1 MRFLGKIGTGQS
13 IDMNFAHGMF
23 WHDTVVAQFLPHA
36 SAPLAASLVTEL
48 FSKNLVPLSV
58 GGFLVASLSLAVLSL
73 RRTRAALAEMQ
84 RRKGQ
89 LEFELN
95 EVETALKSDSQILMV
110 WRSGAQL
117 PDRVTGSMHG
127 AAEVPETLNKAAH
140 FETWLEPDS
149 FAELSDNLTALKS
162 EGKAFNIGVKTRK
175 GELLEADGRAAGSH
189 ATLRLRPLAGDRRQ
203 MTELSYDTS
212 KLSKQ
217 VQRLS
222 AMLDSAPFPA
232 WIKDEQGKLVWLNRS
247 YMIAI
252 EAADLNQAL
261 RTGTVLFRDE
271 NLDRNRAQAAPGLA
285 GRTRA
290 VLKGSMRSFNIYE
303 QKIEGGTSGFAVDM
317 TALEEAEKELERHI
331 KAHAS
336 TLDKIDT
343 AIAIFGPDQRLRFFN
358 QAYVELWK
366 LEPAWLQAKPS
377 DSEILD
383 RLRASRSLP
392 EQANFREW
400 KLKQLSSYTTLEMR
414 EAYWYLPDGRSLHVI
429 CEQHPFGG
437 VTYLYENLT
446 KEYQLESRYNEL
458 FNTQRETLDNLAE
471 AVALFGSDGRL
482 KLYNP
487 AFARLWVATPPASGQ
502 DLSVEQ
508 FSDNKRLSEG
518 ARAAWQDIRYGLTGL
533 DGSRKR
539 HDGQLNHDGKY
550 FKYRAVPLPDGNTL
564 ITFTDVSD
572 AVRAEKALVERTE
585 ALEAADKLKGA
596 FLAHVSHE
604 VRTPL
609 TSISGFAEALDLGL
623 FGGLSDKQR
632 DYVLNIRRS
641 ADDLAGIIDAIID
654 LSAIDA
660 GAMELKLSQ
669 VDVAEVLETAAS
681 RILPALERR
690 DLSIKIDVA
699 ADVSDIIADRNRL
712 LQILGHL
719 LSNAIG
725 FSSSRKPIHMGARHK
740 GEHVQIWVADE
751 GRGIEP
757 EFQGKAFERFQSKPV
772 PAGHRGPGLGLAIV
786 KSFTE
791 LHGGKVSLASQLNK
805 GTTVVC
811 SFPITGP
818 QGQDS
823 QHRES
828 PKAA

>member
-1 MRFLGKIGTGQS
+1 MQVQSKIGTGHF

-23 WHDTVVAQFLPHA
+23 WHDTVAAHVLPQGN
-36 SAPLAASLVTEL
+36 APLAAGLVAEL
-48 FSKNLVPLSV
+48 LTRNFVPLSV

-73 RRTRAALAEMQ
+73 RRTRSALAEME

-95 EVETALKSDSQILMV
+95 EIETAFKSDAQILMV
-110 WRSGAQL
+110 WRSKALL
-117 PDRVTGSMHG
+117 PDRVAGSMHG
-127 AAEVPETLNKAAH
+127 VADVPETLNEAAH

-149 FAELSDNLTALKS
+149 LAELGDKLEALKS
-162 EGKAFNIGVKTRK
+162 EGRAFNIGVKTRK
-175 GELLEADGRAAGSH
+175 GELLEADGRAAGAH

-203 MTELSYDTS
+203 MTELSYDTT

-232 WIKDEQGKLVWLNRS
+232 WIKDEQGKLVWLNRA
-247 YMIAI
+247 YMMAI
-252 EAADLNQAL
+252 EAPDLAQAL
-261 RTGTVLFRDE
+261 RSGHLLFRD
-271 NLDRNRAQAAPGLA
+271 DAVDSSKSQKASGLS
-285 GRTRA
+285 GRTKA
-290 VLKGSMRSFNIYE
+290 ILKGSMRSFNIYE
-303 QKIEGGTSGFAVDM
+303 QKIVGGLSGFAIDVS
-317 TALEEAEKELERHI
+317 ALDEAEKELERHI

-336 TLDKIDT
+336 TLDKLDT

-358 QAYVELWK
+358 HAYAELWK
-366 LEPAWLQAKPS
+366 LEPQWLHSKPS
-377 DSEILD
+377 DGEILD
-383 RLRASRSLP
+383 RLRATRSLP

-400 KLKQLSSYTTLEMR
+400 KLKQLSSYTTIETR
-414 EAYWYLPDGRSLHVI
+414 EAYWYLPDGRSLHVV

-458 FNTQRETLDNLAE
+458 FDTQRETLDNLAE

-487 AFARLWVATPPASGQ
+487 AFQKLWFASDASDGQ
-502 DLSVEQ
+502 DLHVDQLSRDKR
-508 FSDNKRLSEG
+508 FSEE
-518 ARAAWQDIRYGLTGL
+518 ARSTWADIRYGLTALESNRKKL
-533 DGSRKR
+533 DGQFSQ
-539 HDGQLNHDGKY
+539 DGRDL
-550 FKYRAVPLPDGNTL
+550 KYRAVPLPDGNTL

-572 AVRAEKALVERTE
+572 AVRAERALVERTE

-623 FGGLSDKQR
+623 FGSLSDKQR
-632 DYVLNIRRS
+632 DYVLSIRRS
-641 ADDLAGIIDAIID
+641 ADELSGIIDAIID

-669 VDVAEVLETAAS
+669 VDVAEVLEVAADK
-681 RILPALERR
+681 ILPALERR
-690 DLSIKIDVA
+690 DLSIKIDVGS
-699 ADVSDIIADRNRL
+699 DVSSIIADRNRL

-725 FSSSRKPIHMGARHK
+725 FSANKKPIHMGARRK
-740 GEHVQIWVADE
+740 GTQVQIWVADE

-757 EFQGKAFERFQSKPV
+757 AFQHKAFERFQSKPV

-791 LHGGKVSLASQLNK
+791 LHGGKVSLASQVNK
-805 GTTVVC
+805 GTTVMC
-811 SFPITGP
+811 SFPISGP
-818 QGQDS
+818 QGHEQLRQES
-823 QHRES
+823 QT
-828 PKAA
+828 AA

>member
-1 MRFLGKIGTGQS
+1 MQFLSKIGTGQS
-13 IDMNFAHGMF
+13 ISMNHEHGMF
-23 WHDTVVAQFLPHA
+23 WHDTVTALPLPRA
-36 SAPLAASLVTEL
+36 SASFSVGPIADLVSSNLAA
-48 FSKNLVPLSV
+48 FAV
-58 GGFLVASLSLAVLSL
+58 GGFLVASLALAVLSL
-73 RRTRAALAEMQ
+73 RRSRLALADAL

-89 LEFELN
+89 LEVELN
-95 EVETALKSDSQILMV
+95 EFETALRSDTQILMV
-110 WRSGAQL
+110 WRSGSVL
-117 PDRVTGSMHG
+117 PDRVSGSLHG
-127 AAEVPETLNKAAH
+127 AAEVPESAAEAAH
-140 FETWLEPDS
+140 FEHWLESDS
-149 FAELSDNLTALKS
+149 FSELSEKLAALKL
-162 EGKAFNIGVKTRK
+162 EGKAFNIGVKTKK
-175 GELLEADGRAAGSH
+175 GELLEADGRAAGAH
-189 ATLRLRPLAGDRRQ
+189 AILRLRPLAGDRRQ

-222 AMLDSAPFPA
+222 AMLDSAPFPV
-232 WIKDEQGKLVWLNRS
+232 WIKDEQGKLVWLNRA
-247 YMIAI
+247 YMVAI
-252 EAADLNQAL
+252 EASDLNQAL

-271 NLDRNRAQAAPGLA
+271 ASPHSSDSPA
-285 GRTRA
+285 GRIRT
-290 VLKGSMRSFNIYE
+290 VLKGSVRSFNIHE
-303 QKIEGGTSGFAVDM
+303 QKVEGGTSGFAIDV

-358 QAYVELWK
+358 QAYVDLWN
-366 LEPAWLQAKPS
+366 LDPGWLQGKPS
-377 DSEILD
+377 DGEVLD
-383 RLRASRSLP
+383 RLRANRSLP

-400 KLKQLSSYTTLEMR
+400 KLKQLSSYTTLEVR
-414 EAYWYLPDGRSLHVI
+414 EAYWYLPDGRSLRVI

-487 AFARLWVATPPASGQ
+487 AFARLWIATSTAGAQ
-502 DLSVEQ
+502 DLSVEH
-508 FSDNKRLSEG
+508 FSDNTRLGEG
-518 ARAAWQDIRYGLTGL
+518 ARAAWQDIRYSLSGL

-539 HDGQLNHDGKY
+539 HGGQLNHEGKH
-550 FKYRAVPLPDGNTL
+550 FGYRAVPLPDGNTL

-572 AVRAEKALVERTE
+572 SVRAEKALVDRTE
-585 ALEAADKLKGA
+585 ALEAADRLKGA

-609 TSISGFAEALDLGL
+609 TSIAGFAEALDLGL

-660 GAMELKLSQ
+660 GAMELRLSQ
-669 VDVAEVLETAAS
+669 VDVAEVLEAAAD

-690 DLSIKIDVA
+690 DLTIKIDVA
-699 ADVSDIIADRNRL
+699 ADVTGIVADRSRL

-725 FSSSRKPIHMGARHK
+725 FSGSRKPIHMGARRK
-740 GEHVQIWVADE
+740 GEQVQIWVADE

-757 EFQGKAFERFQSKPV
+757 EFQGKAFERFQSRPV

-791 LHGGKVSLASQLNK
+791 LHGGKVSLASQVNK
-805 GTTVVC
+805 GTTVMC
-811 SFPITGP
+811 SFPISGP
-818 QGQDS
+818 QSSGVQ
-823 QHRES
+823 RKE
-828 PKAA
+828 PLTAA